1 MFGQC
6 LKLKI
11 NNKAMYLSTFPNL
24 RYLNLSVNPLRQIKQ
39 KTFIGLELLKILYLG
54 NNQITLIF
62 NYPFNSIINL
72 TYLNLA
78 VNQVELKRAE
88 SWIHS
93 SVILNDCYRQTDI

>member
-6 LKLKI
+6 LKIKI
-11 NNKAMYLSTFPNL
+11 NNKAMYLSTFSNL

-39 KTFIGLELLKILYLG
+39 KTFLGLELLKILYLG
-54 NNQITLIF
+54 NNQMTLISNYAF
-62 NYPFNSIINL
+62 NNITNL

-78 VNQVELKRAE
+78 CNQIELKRME
-88 SWIHS
+88 FWIHS